1 MSFAMPNVRIWDL
14 PTRLFHWCFA
24 ACVVGAYVSAKLG
37 GLYMDW
43 HVRFGLAVLGL
54 VIFRVIWGFAGPR
67 HARFSNFV
75 RGPGEIRAYL
85 LGMAAGT
92 ARSAGHNPLGALS
105 VLAMLIDLGIQAVL
119 GLFATDD
126 IMVQGPLNGTVS
138 AATSSLLTSLH
149 EANRWIIL
157 TLVILHLLAVAWH
170 TLFRKEP
177 LVRAMVAG
185 DMPADYLPS
194 DAQPSADGAGVR
206 LRAMILA
213 IVVAA
218 FVLWLR
224 SLGA

>member
-1 MSFAMPNVRIWDL
+1 MPNVRIWDL

-43 HVRFGLAVLGL
+43 HVRFGLAALGL
-54 VIFRVIWGFAGPR
+54 MIFRVIWGFVGPR
-67 HARFSNFV
+67 HARFGSFV
-75 RGPGEIRAYL
+75 KGPGEIGNYL
-85 LGMAAGT
+85 RGLAAGT

-126 IMVQGPLNGTVS
+126 IMVQGPLYGTVS
-138 AATSSLLTSLH
+138 AATSGLLTSLH
-149 EANRWIIL
+149 KANQWIIV

-170 TLFRKEP
+170 TLARKEP
-177 LVRAMVAG
+177 LVRAMIAG
-185 DMPADYLPS
+185 DMPADQLPA

-206 LRAMILA
+206 LRALILA

-218 FVLWLR
+218 FVLWIW
-224 SLGA
+224 SLGS

>member
-1 MSFAMPNVRIWDL
+1 MPNVRIWDL

-43 HVRFGLAVLGL
+43 HVRFGLTALGL
-54 VIFRVIWGFAGPR
+54 VIFRVTWGFIGPR
-67 HARFSNFV
+67 HARFGAFIK
-75 RGPGEIRAYL
+75 GPGEIGAYL
-85 LGMAAGT
+85 RGLAAGT

-126 IMVQGPLNGTVS
+126 IMVQGPLFNTVS
-138 AATSSLLTSLH
+138 ASTSGFLTSLH
-149 EANRWIIL
+149 KANQWIIIA
-157 TLVILHLLAVAWH
+157 LVILHLLAVTWH
-170 TLFRKEP
+170 TLVKKEP

-185 DMPADYLPS
+185 DMPAGHLPA
-194 DAQPSADGAGVR
+194 DALPSADGAGVR
-206 LRAMILA
+206 LRALILA

-224 SLGA
+224 SLGS